1 LNYVYAEP
9 LARLIEE
16 LSKMPTVGPKTAQR
30 LAFYIL
36 RMAPEDAARLS
47 QAILDAKAR
56 IHYCSICYHI
66 TDVDPCSIC
75 ANQARNRTMICVV
88 EDPRDVLAMERTREY
103 RGLYHVL
110 HGAISPLDGVGP
122 DDLKIAE
129 LLPRVQTGE
138 VTEVIVATNPRVEG
152 EATAIYMAKI
162 LKPLGLKVTRI
173 AHGLPVGGDLEYA
186 DEVTLAKAL
195 EGRREM

>member
-1 LNYVYAEP
+1 MYAEP

-36 RMAPEDAARLS
+36 RASPEDAARLA
-47 QAILDAKAR
+47 QAILDAKAKIR
-56 IHYCSICYHI
+56 YCSICYHV
-66 TDVDPCSIC
+66 TDVDPCAIC
-75 ANQARNRTMICVV
+75 THHARNRSMICVV
-88 EDPRDVLAMERTREY
+88 EDPRDVFAMERTREY

-110 HGAISPLDGVGP
+110 HGAISPLDGIGP
-122 DDLKIAE
+122 DDLKISE
-129 LLPRVQTGE
+129 LLTRVKSGE
-138 VTEVIVATNPRVEG
+138 VREVIVATNPRVEG
-152 EATAIYMAKI
+152 EATAIYLAKI
-162 LKPLGLKVTRI
+162 LKPLGIRVTRI

-195 EGRREM
+195 EGRREL

>member
-1 LNYVYAEP
+1 MYAEP

-36 RMAPEDAARLS
+36 RMPPEDAERLS
-47 QAILDAKAR
+47 QAILDAKAKIR
-56 IHYCSICYHI
+56 YCSNCFHI
-66 TDVDPCSIC
+66 TDVDPCAIC
-75 ANQARNRTMICVV
+75 TSPSRNQSVICVV

-110 HGAISPLDGVGP
+110 HGAISPLDGIGP

-129 LLPRVQTGE
+129 LRNRVKSGE
-138 VTEVIVATNPRVEG
+138 VREVIIATNPRVEG
-152 EATAIYMAKI
+152 EATAIYLAKL
-162 LKPLGLKVTRI
+162 LKPLGTKVTRI

>member
-1 LNYVYAEP
+1 
-9 LARLIEE
+9 
-16 LSKMPTVGPKTAQR
+16 MPTVGPKTAQR

-36 RMAPEDAARLS
+36 RMSPEDAERLS
-47 QAILDAKAR
+47 QAILDAKAKIR
-56 IHYCSICYHI
+56 YCSVCFHI
-66 TDVDPCSIC
+66 TDVDPCAIC
-75 ANQARNRTMICVV
+75 TSSNRNRSMICVV
-88 EDPRDVLAMERTREY
+88 EDPHDVLAMERTREY

-122 DDLKIAE
+122 DDLKISA
-129 LLPRVQTGE
+129 LLTRLRGGE
-138 VTEVIVATNPRVEG
+138 VKEVIIATNPRVEG
-152 EATAIYMAKI
+152 EATAIYLAKI
-162 LKPLGLKVTRI
+162 LKPLGVKVTRI

>member
-1 LNYVYAEP
+1 MYAEP

-30 LAFYIL
+30 LAFHIL
-36 RMAPEDAARLS
+36 RMPPEDAQKLS
-47 QAILDAKAR
+47 QAILDAKAKIR
-56 IHYCSICYHI
+56 YCSICFHI
-66 TDVDPCSIC
+66 TDVDPCAMCSSPT
-75 ANQARNRTMICVV
+75 RNRSMICVV

-110 HGAISPLDGVGP
+110 HGAISPLDGIGP
-122 DDLKIAE
+122 DDLKITE
-129 LLPRVQTGE
+129 LLARVHAGE
-138 VTEVIVATNPRVEG
+138 VKEVIVATNPRVEG
-152 EATAIYMAKI
+152 EATAIYLAKI
-162 LKPLGLKVTRI
+162 LKPLGVKVTRI

>member
-1 LNYVYAEP
+1 MYAEP

-36 RMAPEDAARLS
+36 RITPEDAARLS

-56 IHYCSICYHI
+56 IRYCSICFHI
-66 TDVDPCSIC
+66 TDVDPCAIC
-75 ANQARNRTMICVV
+75 TGPTRTRSMICVV

-110 HGAISPLDGVGP
+110 HGAISPLDGIGP
-122 DDLKIAE
+122 DDLKITE
-129 LLPRVQTGE
+129 LLGRVKSGE
-138 VTEVIVATNPRVEG
+138 VKDVIVATNPRVEG
-152 EATAIYMAKI
+152 EATAIYLARL
-162 LKPLGLKVTRI
+162 LKPLGIKVTRI
-173 AHGLPVGGDLEYA
+173 AHGLPVGSDLEYA

>member
-1 LNYVYAEP
+1 MYAEP

-30 LAFYIL
+30 LAFHIL

-56 IHYCSICYHI
+56 IRYCSICFHI
-66 TDVDPCSIC
+66 TDVDPCAIC
-75 ANQARNRTMICVV
+75 SSPTRARNTICVV

-103 RGLYHVL
+103 KGLYHVL
-110 HGAISPLDGVGP
+110 HGAISPLDGIGP
-122 DDLKIAE
+122 DDLKITE
-129 LLPRVQTGE
+129 LLRRVEGGGVE
-138 VTEVIVATNPRVEG
+138 EIIVATNPRVEG
-152 EATAIYMAKI
+152 EATAIYLAKI

>member
-1 LNYVYAEP
+1 MTPVYPEP
-9 LARLIEE
+9 LARLIAE

-30 LAFYIL
+30 LAFHIL
-36 RMAPEDAARLS
+36 RMPAEDASRLA
-47 QAILDAKAR
+47 QAILDAKAQIR
-56 IHYCSICYHI
+56 YCSICFHI
-66 TDVDPCSIC
+66 TDSDPCAIC
-75 ANQARNRTMICVV
+75 SNPTRTRSVICVV

-129 LLPRVQTGE
+129 LLRRVQGGE
-138 VTEVIVATNPRVEG
+138 VREVIIATNPRVEG
-152 EATAIYMAKI
+152 EATALYLARI
-162 LKPLGLKVTRI
+162 LKPLGVRVTRI
-173 AHGLPVGGDLEYA
+173 AHGLPVGADLEYA